1 MSIIKLNQS
10 GTHTL
15 EVSSE
20 QLAVIDKYSLF
31 QDLVDSH
38 GYIDNDVLERLRLNV
53 RSIIAGNEA
62 GTADLIDLCHKVLF
76 ASKMKTYGLHQLI
89 ELYIAWRNKASK
101 NLNEKA

>member
-1 MSIIKLNQS
+1 MSIIKLNPS

-15 EVSSE
+15 EVTNE

-62 GTADLIDLCHKVLF
+62 DTADLLALCHKVLF
-76 ASKMKTYGLHQLI
+76 APKMKTYGLHQLI
-89 ELYIAWRNKASK
+89 ELYIAWRNEASE
-101 NLNEKA
+101 NTND